1 MAIAPNYVHLG
12 RGNLSVARSYRQRY
26 SIWMMKAY
34 REDILLNLPANAD
47 PLEVCLDYCHTVSSN
62 IKLFVRDKT
71 HKMTID

>member
-34 REDILLNLPANAD
+34 REDILLNLP
-47 PLEVCLDYCHTVSSN
+47 PLRSVFGLLPYGE
-62 IKLFVRDKT
+62 
-71 HKMTID
+71 